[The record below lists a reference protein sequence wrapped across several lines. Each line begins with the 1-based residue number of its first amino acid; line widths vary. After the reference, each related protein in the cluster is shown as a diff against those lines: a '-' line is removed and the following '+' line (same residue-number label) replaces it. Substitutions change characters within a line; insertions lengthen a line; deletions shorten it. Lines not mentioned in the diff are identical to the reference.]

1 MISLAKKDIA
11 WDLSEIFP
19 STTHPSIQIAID
31 ALEEMAEHFA
41 EKYQGKIGSLS
52 AKNLAEC
59 IKEFEAF
66 QAKLRDV
73 TLFAELSFA
82 ANMTL
87 PDTQSLHEKVA
98 KMEAKLGKMLAF
110 FELEAGAFVSKNP
123 KMISNSALANY
134 RHALQRLKRQT
145 AHQLSEVEEQL
156 IIEKDQFGVKAWEE
170 LQLKWLNTRKFEVD
184 VEGKKKILSFGQAS
198 GLFPHVDRAT
208 RESAYKSVYG
218 LLREH
223 GEVFSS
229 ALRNTCNDWLNVCE
243 RRKYNSPVHA
253 SLIDNDIEELII
265 NNLLEAVDNHSG
277 LYRRYLKLKAKIMG
291 LPRLGCHDV
300 IAPLP
305 DARHTKFTYDRAR
318 ELVIKAYS
326 KFDVDYASAVKDMY
340 IRDHLDS
347 TPRFGKQNGA
357 FCAPWY
363 NGRSAFILSS
373 FNGTL
378 RDVYTLAHELGHATH
393 DYYSEPKQTIL
404 NLRIPMVVGETASI
418 FGELLLTDLLL
429 SESKSETE
437 KKSILCS
444 VLDAAGN
451 VIFKV
456 AARAWFEQSLYSALK
471 QGDYLD
477 FETMCKH
484 WTAARSRIYA
494 NTVEWFSELKGE
506 WTTTPHYYLANFRFY
521 NYPYVYAQL
530 FVYALYRTYLEQG
543 SKFVPKFKQALSA
556 GSSVSPLEIGKMVG
570 LDVSD
575 PNFWK
580 LGMKQ
585 YAHFLKELENIAS

>member
-1 MISLAKKDIA
+1 MISLAEKDIA

-41 EKYQGKIGSLS
+41 EKYQGKIGGLS

-123 KMISNSALANY
+123 KMTSNSALANY

-253 SLIDNDIEELII
+253 SLIDNDIEESERGYV
-265 NNLLEAVDNHSG
+265 LLHELHERNRMAH
-277 LYRRYLKLKAKIMG
+277 A
-291 LPRLGCHDV
+291 LP
-300 IAPLP
+300 
-305 DARHTKFTYDRAR
+305 
-318 ELVIKAYS
+318 YS
-326 KFDVDYASAVKDMY
+326 K
-340 IRDHLDS
+340 
-347 TPRFGKQNGA
+347 
-357 FCAPWY
+357 
-363 NGRSAFILSS
+363 
-373 FNGTL
+373 
-378 RDVYTLAHELGHATH
+378 AHA
-393 DYYSEPKQTIL
+393 
-404 NLRIPMVVGETASI
+404 
-418 FGELLLTDLLL
+418 
-429 SESKSETE
+429 ES
-437 KKSILCS
+437 
-444 VLDAAGN
+444 
-451 VIFKV
+451 
-456 AARAWFEQSLYSALK
+456 
-471 QGDYLD
+471 
-477 FETMCKH
+477 
-484 WTAARSRIYA
+484 SRIEYRCRHHPD
-494 NTVEWFSELKGE
+494 ELHDRLTAEG
-506 WTTTPHYYLANFRFY
+506 WA
-521 NYPYVYAQL
+521 
-530 FVYALYRTYLEQG
+530 
-543 SKFVPKFKQALSA
+543 
-556 GSSVSPLEIGKMVG
+556 
-570 LDVSD
+570 
-575 PNFWK
+575 
-580 LGMKQ
+580 
-585 YAHFLKELENIAS
+585 